1 MPGLVPGIH
10 DLKRHQLERRGWP
23 GHLARRR
30 TSRFC
35 LGHDELHLRK
45 TTMPGHHKKSSAP
58 GGSQRQLRVG
68 ETVRHAIAD
77 ILSQGSVHDPD
88 LEGHIIT
95 VPEVRMSPDLKL
107 ATVYVMPLGGREI
120 DKVIA
125 ALDRNKK
132 FLRGEVA
139 HRVNLKFAPDLRFRT
154 DERFDEAERIEKLL
168 RTPAVQ
174 RDLAP
179 DSPDSEE

>member
-1 MPGLVPGIH
+1 MPRPH
-10 DLKRHQLERRGWP
+10 QKR
-23 GHLARRR
+23 
-30 TSRFC
+30 SS
-35 LGHDELHLRK
+35 
-45 TTMPGHHKKSSAP
+45 TTGS
-58 GGSQRQLRVG
+58 SQRQLRVG
-68 ETVRHAIAD
+68 EAVRHAVAE
-77 ILSQGSVHDPD
+77 ILAHGSVHDTD

-107 ATVYVMPLGGREI
+107 ATIYVMPLGGRDSDI
-120 DKVIA
+120 VLA

-139 HRVNLKFAPDLRFRT
+139 RRVNLKFAPDIRFRI
-154 DERFDEAERIEKLL
+154 DDRFDEAERIEKLL

-179 DSPDSEE
+179 DSDQDQ

>member
-1 MPGLVPGIH
+1 MP
-10 DLKRHQLERRGWP
+10 R
-23 GHLARRR
+23 
-30 TSRFC
+30 
-35 LGHDELHLRK
+35 
-45 TTMPGHHKKSSAP
+45 HHKTDSAA

-68 ETVRHAIAD
+68 EIVRHAIAD
-77 ILSQGSVHDPD
+77 ILSQGSVHDAD

-107 ATVYVMPLGGREI
+107 ATIYVMPLGGR
-120 DKVIA
+120 DTDAVIA
-125 ALDRNKK
+125 ALERNKK

-139 HRVNLKFAPDLRFRT
+139 RRVNLKFAPDVRFRV

-174 RDLAP
+174 RDLTP
-179 DSPDSEE
+179 NSDES

>member
-1 MPGLVPGIH
+1 MAI
-10 DLKRHQLERRGWP
+10 
-23 GHLARRR
+23 
-30 TSRFC
+30 
-35 LGHDELHLRK
+35 RK
-45 TTMPGHHKKSSAP
+45 KDNSSGSGA
-58 GGSQRQLRVG
+58 SQRQLRVG
-68 ETVRHAIAD
+68 ELVRHAVSDLLA
-77 ILSQGSVHDPD
+77 QGGVHDPA

-107 ATVYVMPLGGREI
+107 ATVYVMPLGGHGTR
-120 DKVIA
+120 DVIA

-139 HRVNLKFAPDLRFRT
+139 HRVNLKFAPDLRIRA

-174 RDLAP
+174 RDLKA
-179 DSPDSEE
+179 DSDQD

>member
-1 MPGLVPGIH
+1 MP
-10 DLKRHQLERRGWP
+10 
-23 GHLARRR
+23 
-30 TSRFC
+30 S
-35 LGHDELHLRK
+35 
-45 TTMPGHHKKSSAP
+45 HHKKSSAP

-68 ETVRHAIAD
+68 ETVRHAVAD
-77 ILSQGSVHDPD
+77 ILSQGSVHDPA

-107 ATVYVMPLGGREI
+107 ATVYVMPLGGRDTEL
-120 DKVIA
+120 VIE
-125 ALDRNKK
+125 ALEHNKK

-139 HRVNLKFAPDLRFRT
+139 RRVNLKFAPDLRFRA

-179 DSPDSEE
+179 DSDEE